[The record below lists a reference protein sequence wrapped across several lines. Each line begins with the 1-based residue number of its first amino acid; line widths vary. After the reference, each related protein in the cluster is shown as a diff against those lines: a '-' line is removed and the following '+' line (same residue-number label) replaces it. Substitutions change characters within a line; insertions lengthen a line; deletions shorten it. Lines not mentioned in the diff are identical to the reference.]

1 MPTSL
6 FGGIAMLKRTKSKAS
21 EIWMAGAELYRDM
34 ALSAL
39 RLVVRR

>member
-6 FGGIAMLKRTKSKAS
+6 SGGIAMLKKTKSKAS
-21 EIWMAGAELYRDM
+21 EIWSASTELYRDM

-39 RLVVRR
+39 RLVRR